1 MQDAQNTRVVQDA
14 YTAFERGD
22 IPGIL
27 AALDDNVI

>member
-1 MQDAQNTRVVQDA
+1 MQDAQITRVVQDA

>member
-1 MQDAQNTRVVQDA
+1 MIVEAI

-27 AALDDNVI
+27 GALRDDLAWEHA